1 MKESYA
7 LTLKD
12 LEDKNQLL
20 LLDLSR
26 FEEKIELLL
35 RENRLYKQ
43 ESNSEKEQYQRKIE
57 QLETDL
63 EGYKKKEA

>member
-1 MKESYA
+1 LKESYA